1 MPNAIFISSGGERK
15 TVVIQTGWS
24 MMEGARAANVDGIVA
39 ECGGACACATCH
51 VKVDPA
57 WLDKLP
63 PVAGAEKEMLTC
75 TAEPAGSNSRLS
87 CQLIMREDLDGIE
100 FHLPETQV

>member
-1 MPNAIFISSGGERK
+1 
-15 TVVIQTGWS
+15 
-24 MMEGARAANVDGIVA
+24 
-39 ECGGACACATCH
+39 
-51 VKVDPA
+51 
-57 WLDKLP
+57 
-63 PVAGAEKEMLTC
+63 MLTC